1 MIAPRFALVA
11 CMSLVIGG
19 CSVFDV
25 PNLSN
30 KELVA
35 VGAIVYYTKD
45 GFRWEVEDRR
55 IAPDTYRIIVRQGKL
70 KGSGQ
75 GEAEPIFKRRAEEIA
90 AVQGCAGYTVLEYK
104 QGLESDFLG
113 VAQRV
118 SEGLIRCNPPS
129 GPSQPRT

>member
-1 MIAPRFALVA
+1 MTRFALLA
-11 CMSLVIGG
+11 AGLASLGG
-19 CSVFDV
+19 CSIFDL
-25 PNLSN
+25 PNISN

-35 VGAIVYYTKD
+35 VAAIVYYTKD
-45 GFRWEVEDRR
+45 GFTWEVEDRR

-70 KGSGQ
+70 KSSGQ

-90 AVQGCAGYTVLEYK
+90 AVQGCAGYTTLEYK

-118 SEGLIRCNPPS
+118 SEGMIRCNPPADK
-129 GPSQPRT
+129 PRI